1 MNLELEKK
9 KLERKKVLVAAD
21 EKQLKIFERMAEIER
36 LKGDIVIQNERANEL
51 QKEIENIER
60 GE

>member
-21 EKQLKIFERMAEIER
+21 EKQVKIFERMEEIER
-36 LKGDIVIQNERANEL
+36 LKREIDIQNKRAEELSNEI
-51 QKEIENIER
+51 KELEGRE
-60 GE
+60 

>member
-21 EKQLKIFERMAEIER
+21 EKQVKIFERMEEIER
-36 LKGDIVIQNERANEL
+36 LKREIDIQNKRAEELNNEIKKL
-51 QKEIENIER
+51 EGRE
-60 GE
+60 